1 MLRYLTAAALL
12 ASAIALPAI
21 AQEATVKA
29 PSSTTIEKNVARLTL
44 TEQQAKTWIKK
55 PVYSSDGNELGDVVA
70 ILRDADNT
78 VTEMHADIGG
88 FLGIGETRVRLT
100 LAQFK
105 MQDDRVVLSLTAA
118 EAKVLPTVQK

>member
-29 PSSTTIEKNVARLTL
+29 PSSKTIEKNVARLTL

>member
-1 MLRYLTAAALL
+1 ALL

-29 PSSTTIEKNVARLTL
+29 PSSTTIENNVARLTL